1 VPTNP
6 VGLFFSYQHKES
18 RTPMPD
24 VATPSPAAPKETKAQ
39 KSERLKLAKNPWDAW
54 DEVREFAR
62 NGRTSVL
69 PEWTGLYFKWWGIY
83 TQGDGLGATGGV
95 GGEGKATE
103 FFMMRIGLPN
113 GLLTSHQLRTIG
125 HICQKHARNLADI
138 TTRQNI
144 QLHWLTL
151 DSLVE
156 VVDQLTEIGLSPKGA
171 CGDVVRNVTGC
182 PLAGLDAHELIDSSP
197 LAVEIAHALTA
208 NPDFYNLPRKFKV
221 SVSGGP
227 LWCSYPEINDVGLTA
242 IARPRPG
249 SQPGS
254 DDPNQT
260 EIGYT
265 LRVGGGL
272 STEPHIAVRIPAF
285 VRQDQALAAVVAT
298 AEIFREQQELREN
311 RTRARL
317 KYLFMR
323 HGWTAGSFL
332 EALEAKLGYKLDP
345 PPTVPPTLD
354 APSSPT
360 ASSPERVESSG
371 THEPGAPFFPAVS
384 SPERV
389 ESNATH
395 EPGAPSSPAASSP
408 ERVESNATH
417 EPGAPFF
424 PQERVGSSGTS
435 KDQSTTLDAAQLQQ
449 DQIPEDIYRDHIGIT
464 PQKQTGLS
472 AVGAS
477 VLRGRLSGDQLLA
490 LADLAEQFGD
500 GHLRAAITQ
509 NILIANVPNARVHD
523 LIAEL
528 RNIDL
533 YVDVTPF
540 WRGAIACTGTEFC
553 KLAISET
560 KAFSKWLVEE
570 MEERLPTFDQQI
582 KLHVTGCTN
591 SCGQHWIADIGLEGK
606 KIKQNGALVDA
617 FFFCVGGSVG
627 KYAKPA
633 RPIGYRAAAEDV
645 PEAIERLLRAYLQA
659 RQPNEDLRAWFSRT
673 EDELLRAHLNNTPIN
688 QLPPPETRDPAPAGV
703 RHAVDA

>member
-1 VPTNP
+1 MPDTATLAVPAP
-6 VGLFFSYQHKES
+6 VSPKES
-18 RTPMPD
+18 
-24 VATPSPAAPKETKAQ
+24 KAQ

-54 DEVREFAR
+54 DEVREFAAL
-62 NGRTSVL
+62 GRDSVL

-83 TQGDGLGATGGV
+83 TQGDGLGVTGGAN
-95 GGEGKATE
+95 GEGKATE
-103 FFMMRIGLPN
+103 FFMLRIGLPN
-113 GLLTSHQLRTIG
+113 GMLTSHQLRVIG
-125 HICQKHARNLADI
+125 EITQKHARNLADI

-151 DSLVE
+151 ESLVE
-156 VVDQLTEIGLSPKGA
+156 VVDQLTAIGLSPKGA

-182 PLAGLDAHELIDSSP
+182 PLAGLDRHELIDSSP
-197 LAVEIAHALTA
+197 LAVEIAHTLTA
-208 NPDFYNLPRKFKV
+208 NPDFYNLPRKFKI
-221 SVSGGP
+221 SVSGCP

-254 DDPNQT
+254 SDPSET

-285 VRQDQALAAVVAT
+285 IRQDQALAAVVAT

-323 HGWTAGSFL
+323 HGWTAESFL
-332 EALEAKLGYKLDP
+332 RALEANLGYKLDP
-345 PPTVPPTLD
+345 PPTAG

-360 ASSPERVESSG
+360 AFSS
-371 THEPGAPFFPAVS
+371 
-384 SPERV
+384 
-389 ESNATH
+389 
-395 EPGAPSSPAASSP
+395 
-408 ERVESNATH
+408 
-417 EPGAPFF
+417 
-424 PQERVGSSGTS
+424 ERVGLDSA
-435 KDQSTTLDAAQLQQ
+435 DQSEPQAPQTTDAAQLQQ
-449 DQIPEDIYRDHIGIT
+449 DQIPDDIYRDHIGIT
-464 PQKQTGLS
+464 PQREPGLS

-477 VLRGRLSGDQLLA
+477 VLRGRLSGDQLVR
-490 LADLAEQFGD
+490 LADLADQFGN
-500 GHLRAAITQ
+500 GHLRATIMQ
-509 NILIANVPNARVHD
+509 NIIVVNVPNHRVHA

-528 RNIDL
+528 RKIDL
-533 YVDVTPF
+533 HVDVTPF

-553 KLAISET
+553 KLAIAET
-560 KAFSKWLVEE
+560 KAFSKWLVAE

-627 KYAKPA
+627 KFARPA
-633 RPIGYRAAAEDV
+633 RTLGYRAAADDV
-645 PEAIERLLRAYLQA
+645 PAAIERLLRAYLEA
-659 RQPNEDLRAWFSRT
+659 RTPGEDLRAYFSRT
-673 EDELLRAHLNNTPIN
+673 DDEILRAHLNNTTPAN
-688 QLPPPETRDPAPAGV
+688 LPPPDPRDPAPAGG
-703 RHAVDA
+703 RHAPDA